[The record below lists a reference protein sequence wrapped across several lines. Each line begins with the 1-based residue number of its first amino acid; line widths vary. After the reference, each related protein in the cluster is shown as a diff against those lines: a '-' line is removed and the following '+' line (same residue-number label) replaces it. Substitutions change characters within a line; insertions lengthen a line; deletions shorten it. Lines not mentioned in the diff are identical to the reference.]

1 MSKKNR
7 RPQLISTNQILNKTS
22 LNMRMVSPKTDR
34 QNNVFISYQQGN
46 NLLLHGSAG
55 TGKTYIS
62 MYLALQDIFDYHN
75 DMDRLTIVRSVVP
88 TRNMG
93 YLPGSEK
100 QKIQIYEQPYSSIVN
115 NLFGRGDAYEILKKK
130 DMIDFK
136 STSFV
141 RGMTFDQ
148 TIIVVDEC
156 QNLNFHELD
165 SIITRCGETTKI
177 VFCGDFKQSDFKNN
191 EDKSGLLTFM
201 SILREIPSFHFF
213 EFDHDDIV
221 RSGIVKDYIIQKE
234 KIMNVA

>member
-22 LNMRMVSPKTDR
+22 LNMRMISPKTQR
-34 QNNVFISYQQGN
+34 QNNVFVSYQSGS

-55 TGKTYIS
+55 TGKTFIS
-62 MYLALQDIFDYHN
+62 MYLALQDVFDYRN
-75 DMDRLTIVRSVVP
+75 DINTLTVVRSVVP

-100 QKIQIYEQPYSSIVN
+100 QKIQIYEQPYISIVN
-115 NLFGRGDAYEILKKK
+115 DLFGRGDAYEILKKK
-130 DMIDFK
+130 NMIDFK
-136 STSFV
+136 STSFI
-141 RGMTFDQ
+141 RGMTLND
-148 TIIVVDEC
+148 TVIIVDEC

-201 SILREIPSFHFF
+201 NILKEIPSFHFF

>member
-22 LNMRMVSPKTDR
+22 LNMRMISPKTQR
-34 QNNVFISYQQGN
+34 QNSVFVSYQSGS

-55 TGKTYIS
+55 TGKTFIS
-62 MYLALQDIFDYHN
+62 MYLALQDVFDYRN
-75 DMDRLTIVRSVVP
+75 DINTLTVVRSVVP

-100 QKIQIYEQPYSSIVN
+100 QKIQIYEQPYISIVN
-115 NLFGRGDAYEILKKK
+115 DLFGRGDAYEILKKK
-130 DMIDFK
+130 NMIDFK
-136 STSFV
+136 STSFI
-141 RGMTFDQ
+141 RGMTLND
-148 TIIVVDEC
+148 TVIIVDEC

-177 VFCGDFKQSDFKNN
+177 VFCGDFKQSDFRNK
-191 EDKSGLLTFM
+191 EDKDGLLTFM
-201 SILREIPSFHFF
+201 NILREIPSFKFF
-213 EFDHDDIV
+213 EFDHEDIV

>member
-22 LNMRMVSPKTDR
+22 LNMRMISPKTEK
-34 QNNVFISYQQGN
+34 QNEAFIEYQSNN

-55 TGKTYIS
+55 TGKTFIS
-62 MYLALQDIFDYHN
+62 MYLALEDVFNYRNNIN
-75 DMDRLTIVRSVVP
+75 TVTIVRSVVP

-100 QKIQIYEQPYSSIVN
+100 QKIQIFEQPYISIVN
-115 NLFGRGDAYEILKKK
+115 DLFGRGDAYEILKKK

-141 RGMTFDQ
+141 RGLTLDN
-148 TIIVVDEC
+148 TVIIVDEC

-177 VFCGDFKQSDFKNN
+177 LFCGDFKQSDFKNN
-191 EDKSGLLTFM
+191 EDKNGLLTFM
-201 SILREIPSFHFF
+201 SILREIPSFKFF
-213 EFDHDDIV
+213 EFGHEDIV

-234 KIMNVA
+234 KIMNAA

>member
-22 LNMRMVSPKTDR
+22 LNMRMISPKTQR
-34 QNNVFISYQQGN
+34 QNSVFVSYQSGS

-55 TGKTYIS
+55 TGKTFIS
-62 MYLALQDIFDYHN
+62 MYLALQDVFDYRN
-75 DMDRLTIVRSVVP
+75 DINTLTVVRSVVP

-100 QKIQIYEQPYSSIVN
+100 QKIQIYEQPYISIVN
-115 NLFGRGDAYEILKKK
+115 DLFGRGDAYEILKKK
-130 DMIDFK
+130 NMIDFK
-136 STSFV
+136 STSFI
-141 RGMTFDQ
+141 RGMTLND
-148 TIIVVDEC
+148 TVIIVDEC

-191 EDKSGLLTFM
+191 EDKNGLLTFM
-201 SILREIPSFHFF
+201 SILKEIPSFNFF
-213 EFDHDDIV
+213 EFNHDDIV

-234 KIMNVA
+234 KIMNAA

>member
-34 QNNVFISYQQGN
+34 QNKVFISYQNGN

-55 TGKTYIS
+55 TGKTFIS
-62 MYLALQDIFDYHN
+62 MYLALQDVFDYQN
-75 DMDRLTIVRSVVP
+75 DMNRLTIVRSVVP

-136 STSFV
+136 STSFI

-148 TIIVVDEC
+148 TVIVVDEC

-177 VFCGDFKQSDFKNN
+177 IFCGDFKQSDFKNN
-191 EDKSGLLTFM
+191 EDKNGLLTFM
-201 SILREIPSFHFF
+201 SILKEIPSFDFF
-213 EFDHDDIV
+213 EFNHDDIV

-234 KIMNVA
+234 KIMNAA